1 MSDPAKPFSRLAEE
15 LIGDFRGI
23 APKEPR
29 RQVKR
34 PTQPVGNVIDG
45 LLDKYRI
52 GREAPEHV
60 IREHWTELVGSAN
73 AAYSH
78 PLHIERGRLTVLAS
92 HSVVRNELF
101 MHRAALLAKVRQLP
115 GCKEVRQV
123 MVRAG

>member
-15 LIGDFRGI
+15 LIGEFRSI
-23 APKEPR
+23 PYAEPR

-34 PTQPVGNVIDG
+34 TTQPVGDVVES
-45 LLDKYRI
+45 LLEKYRI

-60 IREHWTELVGSAN
+60 IRERWAELVGSAN

-123 MVRAG
+123 MIRAG